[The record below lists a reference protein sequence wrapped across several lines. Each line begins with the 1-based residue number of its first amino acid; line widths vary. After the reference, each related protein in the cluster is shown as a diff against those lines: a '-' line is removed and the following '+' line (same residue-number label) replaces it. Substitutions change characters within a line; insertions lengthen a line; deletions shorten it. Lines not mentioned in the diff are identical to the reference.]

1 MNPGGPDGSLPHHED
16 TPMKKA
22 EIAAEIRRFVA
33 RESNIADDRLLGDDV
48 DLFRDGIL
56 DSLMVVSLVSF
67 CEQRFGCELSGQE
80 FSEEDLRTIAA
91 LAALIAGRKSEQP

>member
-1 MNPGGPDGSLPHHED
+1 MDK
-16 TPMKKA
+16 T

-33 RESNIADDRLLGDDV
+33 RECNLADDSLLGDQV

-67 CEQRFGCELSGQE
+67 CEQRFGCELTGQE

-91 LAALIAGRKSEQP
+91 LATLVAGRKPEPH

>member
-1 MNPGGPDGSLPHHED
+1 MNK
-16 TPMKKA
+16 T
-22 EIAAEIRRFVA
+22 EIAAEIRRFVV
-33 RESNIADDRLLGDDV
+33 RESNIDDDSLLGDDV

-91 LAALIAGRKSEQP
+91 LATLIAGRKPEQQ